1 MNLDVV
7 LSGVKQNLYL
17 FIKNMLNNN
26 NNSAPY
32 ENFFSTLIRN

>member
-17 FIKNMLNNN
+17 FIKNMHITTTPL
-26 NNSAPY
+26 Y